1 MPVGLRLRGDRQ
13 AGGRAAAR
21 ADYTAV
27 KQARLAERAQQEARL
42 RAAAAELAAHAGP
55 LSDLRVS
62 DEARSAFLDLY
73 AAALTRAGRP
83 LGPTDTARAEL
94 RTSVTSL
101 TLDVRR
107 EPGAT
112 VRLRSPAGTLVLRD
126 LAIELSTAEAAE
138 AQIRRV
144 EA

>member
-1 MPVGLRLRGDRQ
+1 KR
-13 AGGRAAAR
+13 
-21 ADYTAV
+21 
-27 KQARLAERAQQEARL
+27 ARLAERAQQEARL

-55 LSDLRVS
+55 LSELRVS
-62 DEARSAFLDLY
+62 DEARAAFLDLY

-83 LGPTDTARAEL
+83 LGPTDTARAEPRPSGTAL
-94 RTSVTSL
+94 SL
-101 TLDVRR
+101 GVRR

-126 LAIELSTAEAAE
+126 LAVELSAAEPSTSELRTEVAE
-138 AQIRRV
+138 AQVRRA

>member
-1 MPVGLRLRGDRQ
+1 
-13 AGGRAAAR
+13 
-21 ADYTAV
+21 
-27 KQARLAERAQQEARL
+27 
-42 RAAAAELAAHAGP
+42 GP

-83 LGPTDTARAEL
+83 LGPTDTARAQL

-101 TLDVRR
+101 SLDVRR
-107 EPGAT
+107 QPGAT

-126 LAIELSTAEAAE
+126 LAIELSTAEPSTSELSTTLGEARVRRAE
-138 AQIRRV
+138 S
-144 EA
+144 